1 MRALN
6 CPIVALGLACI
17 HASLYAQDAP
27 PIVDAQPLDVDAS
40 ISAVTLYPGRAA
52 VTRHTS
58 VSLHSGAFDLRF
70 NNLPETIQSDTL
82 QARTD
87 SGLRVLSVEYEQRAV
102 ADVATSP
109 AVVELD
115 SRIKS
120 LMQSLRAMTD
130 ERELIK
136 SQDEFLAALTIRT
149 TSDAAAAGG
158 TAKLDL
164 DAVKNQM
171 EFITAER
178 KRLQVERAA
187 LDTEQPKIEA
197 ELAAAK
203 ANRDAAVG
211 RGSVARTAV
220 VSVVAPDTFNGEVAL
235 TYLVANATWEPAYN
249 IRAAGD
255 LSSVQ
260 IEYDAMLTQRTG
272 EDWDDVRLTLSTAT
286 PTIAANPPAISPFFV
301 DIWRPEQLAR
311 GRGGESRAAPAT
323 DVEGFR
329 RVEIDRD
336 AAASLERLAEDA
348 QVAGNGPA
356 VTFELPRAVTVK
368 TNVDRQQRTRIAA
381 IDSSATF
388 VHVATPLLTEAVY
401 LRGDLVNSSA
411 YQLLTGR
418 ASIFVGQDYIGPTSL
433 GSVAPGGQMQL
444 HFGIDNSVKARRT
457 LISKTTENTGLLSG
471 GRRTSYDYR
480 ITIDNGSGRDI
491 TLEMWDRIPV
501 SRHED
506 IQIQLIEPNVRLADD
521 QHYITEQRP
530 QGLLKWWLTVPATA
544 RDRNP
549 MLVTYGVRIDRAK
562 DVQTTPLPE

>member
-6 CPIVALGLACI
+6 CSIVALGLACI

-27 PIVDAQPLDVDAS
+27 AIVEAVPVDVDAP

-52 VTRHTS
+52 VTRHAS
-58 VSLHSGAFDLRF
+58 VSLQSGAYDLRF
-70 NNLPETIQSDTL
+70 INLPETVQSDTL
-82 QARTD
+82 QARTN
-87 SGLRVLSVEYEQRAV
+87 SGLRVLSVEYEQQAV
-102 ADVATSP
+102 ADVAASP
-109 AVVELD
+109 AIAELD
-115 SRIKS
+115 GRIKS
-120 LMQSLRAMTD
+120 LTQTLRAMTD
-130 ERELIK
+130 QRELIQ
-136 SQDEFLAALTIRT
+136 SQEEFLAALTIRT

-164 DAVKNQM
+164 DAVKGQM

-178 KRLQVERAA
+178 RRLQVERAA
-187 LDTEQPKIEA
+187 LDAEQPKIEA

-220 VSVVAPDTFNGEVAL
+220 VSVVAPDAFNGEVAL
-235 TYLVANATWEPAYN
+235 TYLVSNATWEPAYS
-249 IRAAGD
+249 IRAASH
-255 LSSVQ
+255 LASVQ
-260 IEYDAMLTQRTG
+260 IEYDAMLAQRTG

-301 DIWRPEQLAR
+301 DIWRPEMLAR
-311 GRGGESRAAPAT
+311 RVEESRAAPAT
-323 DVEGFR
+323 DVEAGVR
-329 RVEIDRD
+329 RADIDRD
-336 AAASLERLAEDA
+336 GAASLERLADDA
-348 QVAGNGPA
+348 RVAGNGPA

-368 TNVDRQQRTRIAA
+368 TNIERQQRTRIAT

-401 LRGDLVNSSA
+401 LRGDLVNSGP
-411 YQLLTGR
+411 YQLLAGK
-418 ASIFVGQDYIGPTSL
+418 AAIFVGQDYIGPTSL
-433 GSVAPGGQMQL
+433 ASVAPGGQMQL

-457 LISKTTENTGLLSG
+457 LVSKTTENTGLLSG

-480 ITIDNGSGRDI
+480 IAIDNGSGRDI

-501 SRHED
+501 ARHED
-506 IQIQLIEPNVRLADD
+506 IQIQLLEPNVRLADD
-521 QHYITEQRP
+521 HHYTTEQRP
-530 QGLLKWWLTVPATA
+530 QGLLKWWITVPAAA
-544 RDRNP
+544 RDRDP
-549 MLVTYGVRIDRAK
+549 MLVNYGVRIDRAK

>member
-149 TSDAAAAGG
+149 TSDAADAGG

-311 GRGGESRAAPAT
+311 GRGGESHAAPAT
-323 DVEGFR
+323 DAEAGFR
-329 RVEIDRD
+329 G
-336 AAASLERLAEDA
+336 A
-348 QVAGNGPA
+348 
-356 VTFELPRAVTVK
+356 
-368 TNVDRQQRTRIAA
+368 
-381 IDSSATF
+381 
-388 VHVATPLLTEAVY
+388 
-401 LRGDLVNSSA
+401 
-411 YQLLTGR
+411 
-418 ASIFVGQDYIGPTSL
+418 
-433 GSVAPGGQMQL
+433 
-444 HFGIDNSVKARRT
+444 
-457 LISKTTENTGLLSG
+457 
-471 GRRTSYDYR
+471 
-480 ITIDNGSGRDI
+480 
-491 TLEMWDRIPV
+491 
-501 SRHED
+501 
-506 IQIQLIEPNVRLADD
+506 
-521 QHYITEQRP
+521 
-530 QGLLKWWLTVPATA
+530 
-544 RDRNP
+544 
-549 MLVTYGVRIDRAK
+549 
-562 DVQTTPLPE
+562 